1 MAIKRTLVSNACI
14 GIISSGI
21 LAAAVAGCSSRH
33 VTPGSQQ
40 AVRTQPSSA
49 AEQDTELVRRGKL
62 LFDQTPKYAFH
73 YVGNQ
78 LACADCHTQSGPA
91 DYAAPMID
99 VAGLFPMFSKR
110 AGREITLKDRID
122 ECFVRSETGRPLP
135 GNSPEMLALVAYIH
149 SLSRDGANG
158 KPYAKRGLVKL
169 PVLKGDAARGKSVYV
184 QTQCAICHGS
194 NGAGVP
200 PVMPPLWGSGS
211 FNDGA
216 GMNNQEKMAAYVYQ
230 NMPQNHPRSLTAQQA
245 YDVAAYIHTKPRPK
259 LNPAY
264 TSF

>member
-1 MAIKRTLVSNACI
+1 MGVRRTLVSNASI
-14 GIISSGI
+14 GIISAGI
-21 LAAAVAGCSSRH
+21 VAAAIVGCSSKH
-33 VTPGSQQ
+33 VTQGTQQ
-40 AVRTQPSSA
+40 AARTQPSSA
-49 AEQDTELVRRGKL
+49 GEQDAELVRRGKL

-78 LACADCHTQSGPA
+78 LACADCHTQSGTA

-110 AGREITLKDRID
+110 AGREITLNDRID
-122 ECFVRSETGRPLP
+122 ECFARSEAGRPLP
-135 GNSPEMLALVAYIH
+135 DNSPELRALVAYIQ
-149 SLSRDGANG
+149 SLSRGGANG
-158 KPYAKRGLVKL
+158 KPYAKRGLVNL
-169 PVLKGDAARGKSVYV
+169 PALKGDVARGRSVYV
-184 QTQCAICHGS
+184 QAQCAICHGRD
-194 NGAGVP
+194 GAGIP

-216 GMNNQEKMAAYVYQ
+216 GMNNPEKMAAYVFQ

-259 LNPAY
+259 FNPAY
-264 TSF
+264 KSF